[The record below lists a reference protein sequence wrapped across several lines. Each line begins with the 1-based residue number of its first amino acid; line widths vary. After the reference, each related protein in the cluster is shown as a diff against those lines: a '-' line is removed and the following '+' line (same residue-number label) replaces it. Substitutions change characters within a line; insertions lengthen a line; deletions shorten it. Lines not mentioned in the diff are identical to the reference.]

1 MKVPSPAP
9 LRQQKTPFDDPGWIY
24 EIKHDGFR
32 ALAVIEQ
39 GTCRFVSR
47 NKYPLSRFRALGE
60 GLVKEVKAG
69 TAILD
74 GELAVVDDFG
84 RTIFASMMKPGP
96 QQVRYFAFDLL
107 WLNGKD
113 LRELPLLRRK
123 KALKGILPPRAH
135 AKHALY
141 VDHVK
146 GEGHWLYQ
154 CACELDLEGIVAKQ
168 STSPYQDRPA
178 ADSWIK
184 IKNPKYSQR
193 EGRGDLFKRT
203 A

>member
-1 MKVPSPAP
+1 MKSNMTAFAPSQSSSRAP
-9 LRQQKTPFDDPGWIY
+9 IASYHET
-24 EIKHDGFR
+24 
-32 ALAVIEQ
+32 
-39 GTCRFVSR
+39 
-47 NKYPLSRFRALGE
+47 RFRALGE

-84 RTIFASMMKPGP
+84 RTVFPSMMKRGP
-96 QQVRYFAFDLL
+96 HQVRYFAFDLL

-123 KALKGILPPRAH
+123 KTLRGFLPPRAH

-154 CACELDLEGIVAKQ
+154 CACELDLEGIVAKHGA
-168 STSPYQDRPA
+168 SPYQESP
-178 ADSWIK
+178 SVHHWIK
-184 IKNPKYSQR
+184 IKNLKYSQK